1 VSKDVRIRGHFSKPK
16 GVRELKSLENN
27 ELEYNTRYGEKRVV
41 NVLKIQTIQ
50 KISVYFIYYLAV
62 YLTTL
67 SNMVDEILRR
77 LVRSVNMEL
86 EIKWKEAIGAYF
98 KLLYR
103 NFPAGM
109 EKNHEN
115 FRSACS
121 NFYVVRA
128 TLAKFGLY
136 AGNMKFNKHNEE

>member
-1 VSKDVRIRGHFSKPK
+1 
-16 GVRELKSLENN
+16 
-27 ELEYNTRYGEKRVV
+27 
-41 NVLKIQTIQ
+41 
-50 KISVYFIYYLAV
+50 
-62 YLTTL
+62 
-67 SNMVDEILRR
+67 MVDEILCR
-77 LVRSVNMEL
+77 LVRSVNTEF

-103 NFPAGM
+103 TFPMGM

-121 NFYVVRA
+121 TFYGVRA

-136 AGNMKFNKHNEE
+136 AGNMKFNMLMKNECMCIILPVSFPISTAKKITSNNRKFL

>member
-1 VSKDVRIRGHFSKPK
+1 MRIRGHFSKPK
-16 GVRELKSLENN
+16 RVRALKSLENT
-27 ELEYNTRYGEKRVV
+27 ELAYNMKYGEKTVA
-41 NVLKIQTIQ
+41 NVLKTQTIQ
-50 KISVYFIYYLAV
+50 KFSVYFIYYLAV
-62 YLTTL
+62 YLTTI

-77 LVRSVNMEL
+77 LVISENTEL

-115 FRSACS
+115 FRSAC
-121 NFYVVRA
+121 
-128 TLAKFGLY
+128 
-136 AGNMKFNKHNEE
+136 

>member
-1 VSKDVRIRGHFSKPK
+1 MK
-16 GVRELKSLENN
+16 
-27 ELEYNTRYGEKRVV
+27 YGEKTVA

-50 KISVYFIYYLAV
+50 KFSVYFIYYLAV

-77 LVRSVNMEL
+77 LVISVPPEL
-86 EIKWKEAIGAYF
+86 EIKQKEGIGAYF

-115 FRSACS
+115 FPFAC
-121 NFYVVRA
+121 
-128 TLAKFGLY
+128 
-136 AGNMKFNKHNEE
+136 

>member
-1 VSKDVRIRGHFSKPK
+1 M
-16 GVRELKSLENN
+16 
-27 ELEYNTRYGEKRVV
+27 RYGEKHVA
-41 NVLKIQTIQ
+41 NVLKIQTIR
-50 KISVYFIYYLAV
+50 KFSVCFIYYLAV

-77 LVRSVNMEL
+77 LVTSANTEL

-109 EKNHEN
+109 EKTHEN

-121 NFYVVRA
+121 TFYVVRA

-136 AGNMKFNKHNEE
+136 AGIMKFNMHNEE